1 MTQAYYTIPVLAS
14 KPLLPPLSCR
24 DSLFSSSAERIENVS
39 TTISLFSDFGIVP
52 TLFEMRHN
60 QFSRLGLLHLYI
72 QDFIVPSRSES
83 HILYVSFKSGVFC
96 SYQGQSHTYGKA

>member
-24 DSLFSSSAERIENVS
+24 DSLFSSSDERIENAS

-60 QFSRLGLLHLYI
+60 QFSRLGLIHTRLYCPTTFGI
-72 QDFIVPSRSES
+72 S
-83 HILYVSFKSGVFC
+83 HIICLI
-96 SYQGQSHTYGKA
+96 